1 MQALLEHMFGNKLFK
16 TEMNRKLGFFL
27 GVALVAANV
36 GFAQNV
42 ASKKVKV
49 FTTAKDTKLRISENG
64 TLSFSPNAQ
73 PFETEATV
81 FIDADRTFQTMI
93 GIGGAITDASA
104 ETYAKLP
111 KALQQEFLK
120 AYYSKTEGIGYNLAR
135 TNINS
140 CDFSSYSYT
149 YVKDNDKELKTFNI
163 APEEKYRLPL
173 IKAAT
178 AMAGGTLPLYVS
190 PWTPPAWMKDNNNM
204 LQGGK
209 LLPEYRQAWAN
220 YYIRYIQEYEKRG
233 LPIWG
238 LTVQNEPMAK
248 QRWESCIFTAEE
260 ERDFIK
266 EYLGPTLHKAGMAN
280 KKLIAWDHNRDQVYQ
295 RASTILGDKE
305 AAKYVWGIG
314 FHWYETWT
322 KSDMQFY
329 NLRNVKEAFPEKE
342 LIFTEGCKE
351 KFDMDS
357 IYNWSLGERYGYS
370 MINDFN
376 AGTAAWTDW
385 NILLDE
391 TGGPNHVKNLCFAPI
406 HADTKNKKLIYTNAY
421 YYLGHFSK
429 FIQPGAKRI
438 ITSPSRDVLETTG
451 FVNPDGKIVVVVM
464 NKTSNDMPY
473 QLWLKGYAAKTT
485 SKAHSIST
493 YIID

>member
-1 MQALLEHMFGNKLFK
+1 MNKSI
-16 TEMNRKLGFFL
+16 GFFL
-27 GVALVAANV
+27 SIAALSVNT
-36 GFAQNV
+36 GFAQH
-42 ASKKVKV
+42 VKV
-49 FTTAKDTKLRISENG
+49 FTTAKNTELRISNNG
-64 TLSFSPNAQ
+64 TLNFVPNKQ
-73 PFETEATV
+73 PLETEPTV
-81 FIDADRTFQTMI
+81 FIDTDRTFQTII

-111 KALQQEFLK
+111 KPLQQEVLK
-120 AYYSKTEGIGYNLAR
+120 AYYSKTEGIGYTLAR
-135 TNINS
+135 THINS

-163 APEEKYRLPL
+163 APEEKFRLPL

-178 AMAGGTLPLYVS
+178 TMAGGKLPLYVS
-190 PWTPPAWMKDNNNM
+190 PWSPPAWMKDNNNM

-220 YYIRYIQEYEKRG
+220 YYIKYIQEYQKRG

-248 QRWESCIFTAEE
+248 QTWESCIYTAEE

-266 EYLGPTLHKAGMAN
+266 EYLGPTLHKAGMGD
-280 KKLIAWDHNRDQVYQ
+280 KKLIAWDHNRDLIYQ

-322 KSDMQFY
+322 KSGMQFY
-329 NLRNVKEAFPEKE
+329 NLRNVKEAFPDKE

-376 AGTAAWTDW
+376 AGTSAWTDW

-406 HADTKNKKLIYTNAY
+406 HADTKAKKLIYTNAY

-438 ITSPSRDVLETTG
+438 ITSSSRDILETTG
-451 FVNPDGKIVVVVM
+451 FINPDGKIVIIVM
-464 NKTSNDMPY
+464 NSSDNDLPY
-473 QLWLKGYAAKTT
+473 QLWIKGAAAKTIG
-485 SKAHSIST
+485 KAHSIST
-493 YIID
+493 FIIE

>member
-1 MQALLEHMFGNKLFK
+1 MRTAFITVIALLI
-16 TEMNRKLGFFL
+16 TQI
-27 GVALVAANV
+27 
-36 GFAQNV
+36 GFAQN
-42 ASKKVKV
+42 SITKQVKV
-49 FTTAKDTKLRISENG
+49 FTTAKNTTLRISENG
-64 TLSFSPNAQ
+64 TLNFVPNKQ
-73 PFETEATV
+73 PLETEPTV
-81 FIDADRTFQTMI
+81 FIDTDRTFQTMV

-120 AYYSKTEGIGYNLAR
+120 AYYSKTEGIGYTLAR
-135 TNINS
+135 THINS

-163 APEEKYRLPL
+163 AADEKYRIPL

-178 AMAGGTLPLYVS
+178 AMAGGKLPLYVS
-190 PWTPPAWMKDNNNM
+190 PWSPPAWMKDNNNM
-204 LQGGK
+204 LKGGK

-220 YYIRYIQEYEKRG
+220 YYIKYIQELEKRG

-238 LTVQNEPMAK
+238 LTVQNEPMAVQK
-248 QRWESCIFTAEE
+248 WESCIYTAEE

-266 EYLGPTLHKAGMAN
+266 EYLGPTLHKVGMGD
-280 KKLIAWDHNRDQVYQ
+280 KKLIAWDHNRDLIYQ
-295 RASTILGDKE
+295 RASTILSDKD

-322 KSDMQFY
+322 KSGMQFY
-329 NLRNVKEAFPEKE
+329 NLSNVKEAFPDKE

-357 IYNWSLGERYGYS
+357 IYNWSLGEKYGHS

-376 AGTAAWTDW
+376 AGTSAWTDW

-391 TGGPNHVKNLCFAPI
+391 TGGPNHVANLCFAPI
-406 HADTKNKKLIYTNAY
+406 HADTKAKKLIYTNAY

-438 ITSPSRDVLETTG
+438 ITSSSRDVLQTTG
-451 FVNPDGKIVVVVM
+451 FINPDGKVIIVVM
-464 NKTSNDMPY
+464 NTSDSDLPY
-473 QLWLKGYAAKTT
+473 QLWLKGNAAKIV
-485 SKAHSIST
+485 SKTHSIST
-493 YIID
+493 FVVE

>member
-1 MQALLEHMFGNKLFK
+1 
-16 TEMNRKLGFFL
+16 MNRALRLGFSFSVTIL
-27 GVALVAANV
+27 TANA
-36 GFAQNV
+36 GFGQNIE
-42 ASKKVKV
+42 SKKVKV
-49 FTTAKDTKLRISENG
+49 FTTAKSTDLRISNNG
-64 TLSFSPNAQ
+64 TLDFTPSKQ
-73 PFETEATV
+73 PLETEPTI
-81 FIDADRTFQTMI
+81 FIDTDRTFQTII

-111 KALQQEFLK
+111 KALQQEILT
-120 AYYSKTEGIGYNLAR
+120 AYYSKTEGIGYTLAR
-135 TNINS
+135 THINS

-149 YVKDNDKELKTFNI
+149 YVKDNDKDLRTFDI
-163 APEEKYRLPL
+163 APEEKFRLPL

-178 AMAGGTLPLYVS
+178 AMAGGVLPLYVS
-190 PWTPPAWMKDNNNM
+190 PWSPPAWMKDNNNM

-220 YYIRYIQEYEKRG
+220 YYIKYIQEYEKRG

-248 QRWESCIFTAEE
+248 QTWESCIYTAEE

-266 EYLGPTLHKAGMAN
+266 EYLGPTLHNAGMAD
-280 KKLIAWDHNRDQVYQ
+280 KKLIAWDHNRDLIYQ

-329 NLRNVKEAFPEKE
+329 NLRNVKDAFPDKE

-351 KFDMDS
+351 KFDLDS

-406 HADTKNKKLIYTNAY
+406 HADTKAKKIIYTNAY

-429 FIQPGAKRI
+429 FVQPGAKRI
-438 ITSPSRDVLETTG
+438 ITSSSRDILQTTG
-451 FVNPDGKIVVVVM
+451 FINPDGKIIIVVM
-464 NKTSNDMPY
+464 NTSENNLPY
-473 QLWLKGYAAKTT
+473 QLWLKGFAAKTI
-485 SKAHSIST
+485 SKANSIST
-493 YIID
+493 FVIE

>member
-1 MQALLEHMFGNKLFK
+1 MNKELRLVFFFSLTLLNS
-16 TEMNRKLGFFL
+16 NAV
-27 GVALVAANV
+27 VA
-36 GFAQNV
+36 QDIE
-42 ASKKVKV
+42 SKKIKV
-49 FTTAKDTKLRISENG
+49 FTTAKNTTERISNNT
-64 TLSFSPNAQ
+64 TLQFRLNKQ
-73 PFETEATV
+73 PLETEPTV
-81 FIDADRTFQTMI
+81 FIDTERTFQTFL
-93 GIGGAITDASA
+93 GIGGAITDAAA

-111 KALQQEFLK
+111 KTLQQEFLK
-120 AYYSKTEGIGYNLAR
+120 AYYSKTEGIGYTLAR
-135 TNINS
+135 THINS

-149 YVKDNDKELKTFNI
+149 YVKDNDAALKTFNI
-163 APEEKYRLPL
+163 APDEKHRLPL

-178 AMAGGTLPLYVS
+178 AMAGGNLPLYVS
-190 PWTPPAWMKDNNNM
+190 PWSPPAWMKDNNNM

-209 LLPEYRQAWAN
+209 LLPQYRQAWAN

-248 QRWESCIFTAEE
+248 QTWESCIYTAEE

-266 EYLGPTLHKAGMAN
+266 EYLGPTLQKAGMGN
-280 KKLIAWDHNRDQVYQ
+280 KKLIAWDHNRDLIYQ
-295 RASTILGDKE
+295 RASTILADKE

-322 KSDMQFY
+322 KSNMQFY
-329 NLRNVKEAFPEKE
+329 NLKNVKDAFPDKE

-351 KFDMDS
+351 KFDIDS

-406 HADTKNKKLIYTNAY
+406 HADTKTKKLIYTNAY

-438 ITSPSRDVLETTG
+438 ITSSSRDILQTTG
-451 FVNPDGKIVVVVM
+451 FINPDGKIVIVVM
-464 NKTSNDMPY
+464 NASDNDLPY
-473 QLWLKGYAAKTT
+473 QLWFKGYGAKTN
-485 SKAHSIST
+485 SMAHSIT
-493 YIID
+493 TFVIN

>member
-1 MQALLEHMFGNKLFK
+1 MNKELRLVFIFSLTLLNS
-16 TEMNRKLGFFL
+16 NAV
-27 GVALVAANV
+27 VA
-36 GFAQNV
+36 QDIE
-42 ASKKVKV
+42 SKKIKV
-49 FTTAKDTKLRISENG
+49 FTTAKNTTERISSNA
-64 TLSFSPNAQ
+64 TLQFRPNKQ
-73 PFETEATV
+73 PLETEPTV
-81 FIDADRTFQTMI
+81 FIDTERTFQTFV
-93 GIGGAITDASA
+93 GIGGAITDAAA

-111 KALQQEFLK
+111 KTLQQEFLK
-120 AYYSKTEGIGYNLAR
+120 AYYSKTEGIGYTLAR
-135 TNINS
+135 THINS

-163 APEEKYRLPL
+163 APDEKHRLPL

-178 AMAGGTLPLYVS
+178 AMAGGNLPLYVS
-190 PWTPPAWMKDNNNM
+190 PWSPPAWMKDNNNM

-209 LLPEYRQAWAN
+209 LLPQYRQVWAN

-248 QRWESCIFTAEE
+248 QTWESCIYTAEE

-266 EYLGPTLHKAGMAN
+266 EYLGPTLQKAGMGN
-280 KKLIAWDHNRDQVYQ
+280 KKLIAWDHNRDLIYQ
-295 RASTILGDKE
+295 RASTILSDKE

-322 KSDMQFY
+322 KSNMQFY
-329 NLRNVKEAFPEKE
+329 NLKNVKEAFPDKE

-351 KFDMDS
+351 KFDLDS
-357 IYNWSLGERYGYS
+357 INNWSLGERYGHS

-406 HADTKNKKLIYTNAY
+406 HADTRTKKLIYTNAY

-438 ITSPSRDVLETTG
+438 ITSPSRDILQTIG
-451 FVNPDGKIVVVVM
+451 FINPDGKIVIVVM
-464 NKTSNDMPY
+464 NASDNDLPY
-473 QLWLKGYAAKTT
+473 QLWFKGYAAKTN
-485 SKAHSIST
+485 SLAHSIT
-493 YIID
+493 TFVIN

>member
-1 MQALLEHMFGNKLFK
+1 MNKELKLIFFFSLALLNSS
-16 TEMNRKLGFFL
+16 
-27 GVALVAANV
+27 VAV
-36 GFAQNV
+36 AQNIE
-42 ASKKVKV
+42 SKKIAV
-49 FTTAKDTKLRISENG
+49 FTTAKSTDQRISNNA
-64 TLSFSPNAQ
+64 TLQFTPNKQ
-73 PFETEATV
+73 PLETEPTV
-81 FIDADRTFQTMI
+81 FIDPERTFQTFL
-93 GIGGAITDASA
+93 GIGGAITDAAA

-111 KALQQEFLK
+111 KNLQQEFLK
-120 AYYSKTEGIGYNLAR
+120 AYYSKTEGIGYTLAR
-135 TNINS
+135 THINS

-149 YVKDNDKELKTFNI
+149 YVKENDKELKTFNI
-163 APEEKYRLPL
+163 APDEKHRLPL

-178 AMAGGTLPLYVS
+178 AMAGGNLPLYVS
-190 PWTPPAWMKDNNNM
+190 PWSPPAWMKDNNNM

-209 LLPEYRQAWAN
+209 LLPQYRQAWAN
-220 YYIRYIQEYEKRG
+220 YYIKYIQEYEKRG

-248 QRWESCIFTAEE
+248 QIWESCIYTAEE

-266 EYLGPTLHKAGMAN
+266 EYLGPTLQKAGMGN
-280 KKLIAWDHNRDQVYQ
+280 KKLIAWDHNRDLIYQ
-295 RASTILGDKE
+295 RASTILEDKE

-329 NLRNVKEAFPEKE
+329 NLKNVKDAFPDKE

-351 KFDMDS
+351 KFDIDS
-357 IYNWSLGERYGYS
+357 IYNWSLGEKYGYS

-376 AGTAAWTDW
+376 AGTVAWTDW

-391 TGGPNHVKNLCFAPI
+391 TGGPNHVKNLCFAPV
-406 HADTKNKKLIYTNAY
+406 HADTKTKKLIYTNAY

-438 ITSPSRDVLETTG
+438 ITSSSRDILQTTG
-451 FVNPDGKIVVVVM
+451 FINPDGKIVIVVM
-464 NKTSNDMPY
+464 NASDNDLSY
-473 QLWLKGYAAKTT
+473 QLWLKGYGAKTK
-485 SKAHSIST
+485 SMAHSIT
-493 YIID
+493 TFVIH

>member
-1 MQALLEHMFGNKLFK
+1 MRMRFS
-16 TEMNRKLGFFL
+16 
-27 GVALVAANV
+27 LVIAFSMAAQIS
-36 GFAQNV
+36 FAQSI
-42 ASKKVKV
+42 SKKVQI
-49 FTTAKDTKLRISENG
+49 FTTQKNTNLRIAEDG
-64 TLSFSPNAQ
+64 TLTFAVNKQ
-73 PFETEATV
+73 PMETEPTV
-81 FIDADRTFQTMI
+81 FIDADKSFQTI
-93 GIGGAITDASA
+93 VGIGGAITDAAA

-135 TNINS
+135 THINS
-140 CDFSSYSYT
+140 CDFSSSSYT
-149 YVKDNDKELKTFNI
+149 YVKDNDEALKTFNI
-163 APEEKYRLPL
+163 APDERYRIPL

-178 AMAGGTLPLYVS
+178 AMAGGKLPLYVS
-190 PWTPPAWMKDNNNM
+190 PWSPPAWMKDNNSM
-204 LQGGK
+204 LKGGK
-209 LLPEYRQAWAN
+209 LLPKYRQVWAN
-220 YYIRYIQEYEKRG
+220 YYVKYINELEKRG
-233 LPIWG
+233 LPVWG
-238 LTVQNEPMAK
+238 LTVQNEPMAVQK
-248 QRWESCIFTAEE
+248 WESCVYTAEE

-266 EYLGPTLHKAGMAN
+266 QYLGPTLQKAGMAN
-280 KKLIAWDHNRDQVYQ
+280 KKLIAWDHNRDLIYQ
-295 RASTILGDKE
+295 RASTILSDKE

-329 NLRNVKEAFPEKE
+329 NLKNVKDAFPDKQ

-351 KFDMDS
+351 KFDLDS
-357 IYNWSLGERYGYS
+357 INNWSLGERYGHS

-391 TGGPNHVKNLCFAPI
+391 TGGPNHVANLCFAPI
-406 HADTKNKKLIYTNAY
+406 HADTKSNKLIYTNAY

-438 ITSPSRDVLETTG
+438 ITSSSRDVLQTTG
-451 FVNPDGKIVVVVM
+451 FINPDGKLVIIVM
-464 NKTSNDMPY
+464 NTSDNDLPY
-473 QLWLKGYAAKTT
+473 QLWLKGNAAKTT

-493 YIID
+493 FIIG

>member
-1 MQALLEHMFGNKLFK
+1 MHTKLI
-16 TEMNRKLGFFL
+16 FFL
-27 GVALVAANV
+27 NVVLLVAHT
-36 GFAQNV
+36 GFSQNTTT
-42 ASKKVKV
+42 KKVRV
-49 FTTAKDTKLRISENG
+49 YTTAKDTELRISANG
-64 TLSFSPNAQ
+64 TLDFFSNAQ
-73 PFETEATV
+73 PYETEATV
-81 FIDADRTFQTMI
+81 FIDPDKTFQTII

-111 KALQQEFLK
+111 TSLQEEFLK
-120 AYYSKTEGIGYNLAR
+120 AYYSKVEGIGYTLAR
-135 TNINS
+135 THINS

-149 YVKDNDKELKTFNI
+149 YVKDNDKDLNTFNI
-163 APEEKYRLPL
+163 APEEKFRLPL

-178 AMAGGTLPLYVS
+178 KMAGGKLPLYVS
-190 PWTPPAWMKDNNNM
+190 PWSPPAWMKDNNNM

-220 YYIRYIQEYEKRG
+220 YYIKYIQEYQKRG

-248 QRWESCIFTAEE
+248 QTWESCIYTAEE

-266 EYLGPTLHKAGMAN
+266 EYLGPTLHKAGMAD
-280 KKLIAWDHNRDQVYQ
+280 KKLIAWDHNRDLIYQ
-295 RASTILGDKE
+295 RASIILRDKE

-329 NLRNVKEAFPEKE
+329 NLRNVKSAFPDKE

-351 KFDMDS
+351 KFNIDS

-376 AGTAAWTDW
+376 SGTAAWTDW

-391 TGGPNHVKNLCFAPI
+391 TGGPNHAHNLCFAPI
-406 HADTKNKKLIYTNAY
+406 HADVKNKKLIYTNAY

-438 ITSPSRDVLETTG
+438 ITSSSRDMLQSSG
-451 FVNPDGKIVVVVM
+451 FINPDGKIVVVVM
-464 NKTSNDMPY
+464 NTTGNDLSY
-473 QLWLKGYAAKTT
+473 QLWMHGNAAKTV
-485 SKAHSIST
+485 SKSHSIST
-493 YIID
+493 FILE